1 MATPSVGPASGTA
14 FRTLG
19 LTTPYMHGSDVHA
32 AQDLLA
38 HNRYGNFHPGAADG
52 EYGPMTAAAT
62 ERAKVALGFAGQECD
77 HSFSA
82 TVEGYLQGTPLPPDF
97 EARRKAYERAKAAA
111 AGIRTQ
117 IVANARWGV
126 AHEPEIHYA
135 KTRPIDGHGHA
146 RKLPLTTD
154 CSGFV
159 TDCYEWAGTGPQRQR
174 LQWPG
179 LHGHDARAL
188 PAHPGVRR
196 PGGRPRDLGSAP
208 GRARRARARA
218 RPRPLACLARAGGR
232 ADRDQL
238 LGRERRASPTR
249 HVALLSELTPH
260 DGSPTLPDARGGAR
274 VCPGSGGFQ
283 RPWRVGLGG
292 GSS

>member
-146 RKLPLTTD
+146 HKLPLTTD

-159 TDCYEWAGTGPQRQR
+159 TDCYEWAGAPDPNGNGFNGLGFTGTMLAHCRHIPASAVQGGD
-174 LQWPG
+174 LVIWGLPPG
-179 LHGHDARAL
+179 
-188 PAHPGVRR
+188 
-196 PGGRPRDLGSAP
+196 
-208 GRARRARARA
+208 
-218 RPRPLACLARAGGR
+218 
-232 ADRDQL
+232 
-238 LGRERRASPTR
+238 E
-249 HVALLSELTPH
+249 HVALVLEPGRDPLLASHGQEAGPIAISFSAESAAHHPPATWLSCLN
-260 DGSPTLPDARGGAR
+260 
-274 VCPGSGGFQ
+274 
-283 RPWRVGLGG
+283 
-292 GSS
+292 